1 MRWNS
6 QFNIFG
12 QSFSQSVE
20 KPQRGPS
27 LCSVRMRANCLPL
40 WTAWESS
47 SMCGLPFLKQREMH
61 NNNEEDLATKEALS
75 LSFPF
80 ATIIANHWSSD
91 GADSGDHR
99 LSLSWGL
106 VVCVPRV
113 HFKNDP
119 KPQTALGSLLSL
131 WRFDR
136 TVHCK
141 ERRSNP
147 HGPRSQLI
155 YPLRYLA
162 FVIECSLRTLCTH

>member
-1 MRWNS
+1 MRWNL

-20 KPQRGPS
+20 KPQRRPS
-27 LCSVRMRANCLPL
+27 LCSLRMRAHCLPL

-47 SMCGLPFLKQREMH
+47 SMCGLPFFRTRKDAQQQWGGFGNKRGSYFIFLLCH
-61 NNNEEDLATKEALS
+61 NNCGKLKLQLMEEILDIFVS
-75 LSFPF
+75 LS
-80 ATIIANHWSSD
+80 
-91 GADSGDHR
+91 
-99 LSLSWGL
+99 
-106 VVCVPRV
+106 VVVLWFV
-113 HFKNDP
+113 HFKSE
-119 KPQTALGSLLSL
+119 PQTALGSLLSL

-136 TVHCK
+136 TVHSK

-162 FVIECSLRTLCTH
+162 FVIECSLRTQCTR